1 MNDTMKAWVLTDKRK
16 MELQER
22 PMPKI
27 KDNEVLIKIKAAG
40 ICGSDLHFYTDCK
53 IADYEMDPSKGQTLI
68 LGHECSGEIVAVGKN
83 CTKSAVGDRVV
94 VEPGIP
100 CMKCDECR
108 AGRYNFCHDMFFMGT
123 YPWDGCMCEY
133 VAWPEFLTYKMPDAM
148 SYQLGAMIEPFVV
161 GLQAMRNS
169 GIGFSDNAVVVGCG
183 AIGMMTIQALRSIG
197 AGQIIAIDLE
207 PFKLDMAKKMGAD
220 VVINPKECED
230 VAQAVRDLTDG
241 YGAQYG
247 FECVG
252 NDRTFWDINTYVRD
266 GGTVTYL
273 GLLINDGTSM
283 PMSSA
288 VMRGLTYHTLIRYT
302 NLFDRAMSMLELGR
316 SDILPV
322 MTHEYDFDHAVEAY
336 EKALTDKRTSIKV
349 MINF

>member
-1 MNDTMKAWVLTDKRK
+1 MIKR
-16 MELQER
+16 LWAA
-22 PMPKI
+22 
-27 KDNEVLIKIKAAG
+27 VAAG
-40 ICGSDLHFYTDCK
+40 ILTTGVLGGGAPPEEK
-53 IADYEMDPSKGQTLI
+53 YEATGT
-68 LGHECSGEIVAVGKN
+68 
-83 CTKSAVGDRVV
+83 SAA
-94 VEPGIP
+94 
-100 CMKCDECR
+100 K
-108 AGRYNFCHDMFFMGT
+108 AGRVYYLNFK
-123 YPWDGCMCEY
+123 
-133 VAWPEFLTYKMPDAM
+133 PEQAEQWKALAAKYTEETGVPVTVETAASDNYATQLRSEMAKKDAPTLFQVNGPVGLSQWKDYCYDPVSYTHLPDAM

-288 VMRGLTYHTLIRYT
+288 VMRGLTYPTLIRYT